1 MTRTYECMFLVD
13 NDVVR
18 AGWQGAK
25 QAVAELLGKHGGS
38 FVTSR
43 RWAERRL
50 AYPIGNRNRATY
62 LLAYSDLDPTQMN
75 ELRRDLDISE
85 TVLRYLILA
94 ADAVPAEE
102 RELSAAEDSSE
113 FVVPEPPADDAVD
126 EPRPTPE
133 EGEETKA
140 RAEGGGG
147 TPKEAAPAEAPA
159 AEPAT
164 EETKAATEPATEE
177 TKAADEP
184 ATVTATKTE
193 GEEA

>member
-25 QAVAELLGKHGGS
+25 KAVSDLLGKHGGG

-50 AYPIGNRNRATY
+50 AYPIRHKNRATY
-62 LLAYSDLDPTQMN
+62 LLAYCDLDPIQMN
-75 ELRRDLDISE
+75 DLRRDLDINE

-94 ADAVPAEE
+94 AEAVPDEE
-102 RELSAAEDSSE
+102 RELTAAEEGSE
-113 FVVPEPPADDAVD
+113 FVVPEPPADDAID
-126 EPRPTPE
+126 EPEPRP
-133 EGEETKA
+133 
-140 RAEGGGG
+140 AEG
-147 TPKEAAPAEAPA
+147 AEAPKPD
-159 AEPAT
+159 AESKASAT
-164 EETKAATEPATEE
+164 EETKTADGPESKEAEAASEPKPKPEPETEP
-177 TKAADEP
+177 
-184 ATVTATKTE
+184 VTATKTE